1 MIWPF
6 PQRSPQVLAKSKT
19 EEKNFKT
26 IYLWIVRGLLK
37 CNMKTHVARMCPLIH
52 TFNSV
57 AYIDNEKPNSRAA
70 LRLRAVFSLFSH
82 SKTPAF
88 PWAQGNGDPKSPLP
102 QETDRRLLLFY
113 FQRENTSQRL
123 WSPLQFQELFK
134 WLITPSTIPT
144 DKDGIPDGS
153 CISSL

>member
-1 MIWPF
+1 MYLLYYLKGKSRSKSCLALEMRKNLLFWSRGQTNDQKVMDFFIVWF
-6 PQRSPQVLAKSKT
+6 GHSHKGLLRFWQRVRLKK
-19 EEKNFKT
+19 KNFKT

-88 PWAQGNGDPKSPLP
+88 PWA
-102 QETDRRLLLFY
+102 
-113 FQRENTSQRL
+113 
-123 WSPLQFQELFK
+123 
-134 WLITPSTIPT
+134 
-144 DKDGIPDGS
+144 
-153 CISSL
+153 